1 MRKILYLLLI
11 AIVPVLFSCGGN
23 STASK
28 NSSNDNDSISSTQEA
43 DSLTTLIQTLDSISN
58 SGSLVHYDI
67 YKIGKLKGIE
77 VSVQK
82 VAVDTTQ
89 ISYINLRKDCGGEY
103 YYSWEDA
110 MIFLKELPSLY
121 SAISTIK
128 SNLER
133 TVDHEERYAYVT
145 KDNIALLASC
155 ESGSTWSTRFSVDS
169 RKSNSVVNLSSSEID
184 TLLDLIKKA
193 EIKLKEVGN

>member
-1 MRKILYLLLI
+1 MKKILYFIFI
-11 AIVPVLFSCGGN
+11 AVALSLFNCGGN
-23 STASK
+23 SS
-28 NSSNDNDSISSTQEA
+28 NSGKGNNINESNINEQEA
-43 DSLTTLIQTLDSISN
+43 DSLATLIQTLDSINN

-77 VSVQK
+77 ISVQK

-110 MIFLKELPSLY
+110 MIFAKELPSLY

-128 SNLER
+128 DNLIR
-133 TVDHEERYAYVT
+133 TVEHEERYAYVT
-145 KDNIALLASC
+145 KDDIALLASC
-155 ESGSTWSTRFSVDS
+155 ESGSNWATRFSVDS

-184 TLLDLIKKA
+184 TLLDLIKEAENKLN
-193 EIKLKEVGN
+193 EIK

>member
-1 MRKILYLLLI
+1 MKKILYFFFI
-11 AIVPVLFSCGGN
+11 AIALSLYSCGGN
-23 STASK
+23 SSGSAK
-28 NSSNDNDSISSTQEA
+28 DEGANDSIINEQEA
-43 DSLTTLIQTLDSISN
+43 DSLATLIQTLDSISN

-77 VSVQK
+77 ISVQK

-110 MIFLKELPSLY
+110 MIFSKELPSLY

-128 SNLER
+128 HNLSR
-133 TVDHEERYAYVT
+133 AVDHEERYAYVT
-145 KDNIALLASC
+145 KDDIALLASC
-155 ESGSTWSTRFSVDS
+155 ESGSNWSTRFSVDS
-169 RKSNSVVNLSSSEID
+169 RKSNSVVNLSSTEID
-184 TLLDLIKKA
+184 TLLDLIKQA
-193 EIKLKEVGN
+193 ESKLQQIK

>member
-1 MRKILYLLLI
+1 MKKILYFFFI
-11 AIVPVLFSCGGN
+11 AIALSIYSCGGN
-23 STASK
+23 SSGSAK
-28 NSSNDNDSISSTQEA
+28 DAGANDSIINEQEA
-43 DSLTTLIQTLDSISN
+43 DSLATLIQTLDSISN

-77 VSVQK
+77 ISVQK

-110 MIFLKELPSLY
+110 MIFSKELPSLY

-128 SNLER
+128 DNLSR
-133 TVDHEERYAYVT
+133 NVDHEERYAYVT
-145 KDNIALLASC
+145 KDDIALLASC
-155 ESGSTWSTRFSVDS
+155 ESGSNWSTRFSVDS

-184 TLLDLIKKA
+184 TLLDLIKQA
-193 EIKLKEVGN
+193 ESKLQQIK

>member
-1 MRKILYLLLI
+1 MI
-11 AIVPVLFSCGGN
+11 ALVPALFSCGGN
-23 STASK
+23 STKSE
-28 NSSNDNDSISSTQEA
+28 NSSNDNDSISRTQET
-43 DSLTTLIQTLDSISN
+43 DSLAALIQTLDSISN

-67 YKIGKLKGIE
+67 YTIGKLKGIE
-77 VSVQK
+77 ISVQK
-82 VAVDTTQ
+82 VAVDTTN

-110 MIFLKELPSLY
+110 MIFSKELPSLY

-128 SNLER
+128 SNLGR

-155 ESGSTWSTRFSVDS
+155 ESGNNWSTRFSVDS
-169 RKSNSVVNLSSSEID
+169 RKSNSVVNLSPSEIE
-184 TLLDLIKKA
+184 TLLDLIKRA
-193 EIKLKEVGN
+193 ETKLKEVE